1 MSAFH
6 ARGGPSV
13 SDFLRDLHENPTAEQ
28 PASQDMYI
36 LNDQDMS
43 MFTNTEF
50 FDVETGRH
58 TDFQPQTQKPEGE
71 TRASSSD
78 HAGST
83 GSAID
88 DFGNMEFMTG

>member
-1 MSAFH
+1 MSAFN

-13 SDFLRDLHENPTAEQ
+13 SEFLRDLHENPTVES
-28 PASQDMYI
+28 SQDMYI

-50 FDVETGRH
+50 FDVETGQH
-58 TDFQPQTQKPEGE
+58 TDFQPQPRKPDSE
-71 TRASSSD
+71 TRASSGD

-83 GSAID
+83 GSVID
-88 DFGNMEFMTG
+88 DFNNLEFMTG